1 VSRIEKSLE
10 EFRKLSFFGKIKAL
24 IKQRIRYIKV
34 KKETHEMYKKAQ
46 EEFDKKQQE
55 KAK

>member
-1 VSRIEKSLE
+1 MSRIEKSLE